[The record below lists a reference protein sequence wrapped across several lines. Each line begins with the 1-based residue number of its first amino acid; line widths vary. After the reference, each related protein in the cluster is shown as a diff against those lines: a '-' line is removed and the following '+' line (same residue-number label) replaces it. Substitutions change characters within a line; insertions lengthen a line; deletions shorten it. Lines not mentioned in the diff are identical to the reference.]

1 MEDLTYPD
9 DPGFKESSTSREAA
23 LSMKSHGAR
32 LRSLVLSALEQ
43 PMTPDECAST
53 LGMSVLSIRP
63 RFTELKR
70 FGAISETGCLRVN
83 SSGRK
88 AKVWQRRAA

>member
-1 MEDLTYPD
+1 MESLTYPN

-23 LSMKSHGAR
+23 RSMTKESAR
-32 LRSLVLSALEQ
+32 LRKLVLETLER

-70 FGAISETGCLRVN
+70 FGAISEAGFVRFN
-83 SSGRK
+83 KSGRK
-88 AKVWQRRAA
+88 AKVWQRRSA